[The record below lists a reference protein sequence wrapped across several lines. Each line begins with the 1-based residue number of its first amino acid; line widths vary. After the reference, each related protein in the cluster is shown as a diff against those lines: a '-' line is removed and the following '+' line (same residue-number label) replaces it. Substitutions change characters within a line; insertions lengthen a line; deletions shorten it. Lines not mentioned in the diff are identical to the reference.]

1 MHSETAFTDLR
12 GIPAISRMLNRH
24 ANPDVEQA
32 LLGAL
37 LTQPATFGRTVGRI
51 TAEDFADPVHAAI
64 YDAVSERVSQGRTVD
79 HRLLSDVADVCN
91 DVLQEVGGGRAY
103 LAGLAGAAGL
113 PTSVIDYADTIRQLA
128 NRRRLIDTGLRAIVM
143 ADESPRV
150 EDAVSTVIGEAEGL
164 VDGGGAKTRAEV
176 LAAMVEGM
184 KKPGKVFSTGYP
196 SIDKAWGGGLYAG
209 RMYCIA
215 GKGKA
220 GKSALAG
227 GISYHLNQAGVRHAY
242 LALEMGALE
251 IEQRQVAREIGTHS
265 MALIGNVHPSILGR
279 VGQYAVTAEQ
289 NRLNNVVYVDMPG
302 GTMDRLRTEIL
313 AAKYRHRCAGVI
325 VDYWQLVTGRP
336 PGTSEEE
343 HLRRVAEWLAAVVKR
358 LGIWVLI
365 LAQLT
370 DDGEATAV
378 SRTGMNRNA
387 DQLYFLRDCDLD
399 GARWLEGKASRYTPT
414 TDIGSEDEP
423 ALKLVYPGPH
433 FEDWA
438 ARGYDG
444 TRQARMGMAEG

>member
-1 MHSETAFTDLR
+1 
-12 GIPAISRMLNRH
+12 MLNRH
-24 ANPDVEQA
+24 ANPEVEQA

-37 LTQPATFGRTVGRI
+37 LTQPAAFGRTVGRI

-64 YDAVSERVSQGRTVD
+64 YDAIAERVSQGRTVD
-79 HRLLSDVADVCN
+79 HRLLGDVADSCN
-91 DVLQEVGGGRAY
+91 DVLQEFGGGRTY
-103 LAGLAGAAGL
+103 LAGLAGGAGL
-113 PTSVIDYADTIRQLA
+113 PSSVIDYADTIRQLA
-128 NRRRLIDTGLRAIVM
+128 VRRRLIDAGLRAIVL
-143 ADESPRV
+143 ADETQRI
-150 EDAVSTVIGEAEGL
+150 EDAVSVVIGDAEAL
-164 VDGGGAKTRAEV
+164 VDGGGAKTRSEV
-176 LAAMVEGM
+176 LAAMVAGM
-184 KKPGKVFSTGYP
+184 EKPGKVYPTGYP
-196 SIDKAWGGGLYAG
+196 SIDKAWGGGMYAG

-227 GISYHLNQAGVRHAY
+227 GISYALNRAGVRHAY
-242 LALEMGALE
+242 LALEMGAQE
-251 IEQRQVAREIGTHS
+251 IEQRQVARELGTHS
-265 MALIGNVHPSILGR
+265 MALIGHVHATILAR
-279 VGQYAVTAEQ
+279 AGQYAATAEQ
-289 NRLNNVVYVDMPG
+289 QRLNNVVYVDMPG

-313 AAKYRHRCAGVI
+313 AAKHRHRCAGVI

-343 HLRRVAEWLAAVVKR
+343 HLRRVAEWLAATVKR

-387 DQLYFLRDCDLD
+387 DQLYFLRDCNID
-399 GARWLEGKASRYTPT
+399 ACRWLEGKASRYTPT
-414 TDIGSEDEP
+414 TDIGSASEP

-433 FEDWA
+433 FEDWG
-438 ARGYDG
+438 ARGNDD
-444 TRQARMGMAEG
+444 TRQAQMDMAEG

>member
-1 MHSETAFTDLR
+1 MSDVSFDDLR
-12 GIPAISRMLNRH
+12 NLPAISRMLNRH
-24 ANPDVEQA
+24 ANAEVEQA

-37 LTQPATFGRTVGRI
+37 LTQPAAFGRTGGRI
-51 TAEDFADPVHAAI
+51 TADDFADPVHAAI

-79 HRLLSDVADVCN
+79 HRLLGDVADAC
-91 DVLQEVGGGRAY
+91 DGVLQDVGGGRAY

-113 PTSVIDYADTIRQLA
+113 PSAVIDYADTIRQLA
-128 NRRRLIDTGLRAIVM
+128 TRRRLIDTGLRAVVQ
-143 ADESPRV
+143 ADGAPRI
-150 EDAVSTVIGEAEGL
+150 EDAVSIVIGEAEGL
-164 VDGGGAKTRAEV
+164 VEGGGAKTRAEV
-176 LAAMVEGM
+176 LAAMVAGM
-184 KKPGKVFSTGYP
+184 EKPGRVFSTGYP
-196 SIDKAWGGGLYAG
+196 SIDRAWGGGMYAG

-227 GISYHLNQAGVRHAY
+227 GISYALNEDGVRHAY

-251 IEQRQVAREIGTHS
+251 IEQRQVARALGTHS
-265 MALIGNVHPSILGR
+265 MALIGNVHATILAR
-279 VGQYAVTAEQ
+279 AGQYAAMAEQ
-289 NRLNNVVYVDMPG
+289 DRRNNVVYVDMPG

-336 PGTSEEE
+336 SGTSEEE
-343 HLRRVAEWLAAVVKR
+343 HLRRVAEWLATAVKR

-414 TDIGSEDEP
+414 TDIGSKDEP

-433 FEDWA
+433 FEDWG
-438 ARGYDG
+438 ARGSDD
-444 TRQARMGMAEG
+444 TRQAQYELAEG

>member
-1 MHSETAFTDLR
+1 MDTAFAELR
-12 GIPAISRMLNRH
+12 NTPAISRMLDRH
-24 ANPDVEQA
+24 ANPEVEQA

-37 LTQPATFGRTVGRI
+37 LTQPAAFGRTVGRV
-51 TAEDFADPVHAAI
+51 TAEDFADPVHGAI
-64 YDAVSERVSQGRTVD
+64 YSAVSERVSQGRAVD
-79 HRLLSDVADVCN
+79 HRLLGDVATACD

-113 PTSVIDYADTIRQLA
+113 ASAVIDYADTIRQLA
-128 NRRRLIDTGLRAIVM
+128 TRRRLIDTGLRAVVM
-143 ADESPRV
+143 ADAAHRI
-150 EDAVSTVIGEAEGL
+150 EDAVSVVIGEAEGL
-164 VDGGGAKTRAEV
+164 VDGGGARTRSEV
-176 LAAMVEGM
+176 LAAMVAGM
-184 KKPGKVFSTGYP
+184 EKPGRVFPTGYP
-196 SIDKAWGGGLYAG
+196 SIDRAWGGGLYAG

-227 GISYHLNQAGVRHAY
+227 GISYALNRAGVRHAY

-251 IEQRQVAREIGTHS
+251 IEQRQVARELGTHS
-265 MALIGNVHPSILGR
+265 MALIGHVHATILAR
-279 VGQYAVTAEQ
+279 AGQYAATAAAE
-289 NRLNNVVYVDMPG
+289 RLDNVVYVDMPG

-343 HLRRVAEWLAAVVKR
+343 HLRRVAEWLAATVKR

-414 TDIGSEDEP
+414 TDIGAQGEP

-438 ARGYDG
+438 ARGSDD
-444 TRQARMGMAEG
+444 TRQAQYELAEG